1 MPPLGVGEQ
10 EYQHNVLLA
19 TLVLGHVSV
28 NSSSRLNG
36 CDERGA
42 RDSRCNDIFPA
53 SDRKAR
59 YFLAWMV
66 SLQDLERLEQAFQFK
81 SIFSPEVIWLVHME

>member
-1 MPPLGVGEQ
+1 MPPLGVGER

-28 NSSSRLNG
+28 SYSSQLNG

-53 SDRKAR
+53 SDRTAR
-59 YFLAWMV
+59 YFLAWMA
-66 SLQDLERLEQAFQFK
+66 SLQ
-81 SIFSPEVIWLVHME
+81 I